1 MFLDQL
7 IGLSCTLNL
16 LISAVWLHQLPTE
29 IVLEFSQVAQSLEFK
44 VFWPEYVNH
53 TCALLPQ
60 FVWNCGPVFCSQTLF
75 ITRTVLHATIIS
87 ITCDQK

>member
-44 VFWPEYVNH
+44 VFWP
-53 TCALLPQ
+53 
-60 FVWNCGPVFCSQTLF
+60 SM
-75 ITRTVLHATIIS
+75 
-87 ITCDQK
+87 